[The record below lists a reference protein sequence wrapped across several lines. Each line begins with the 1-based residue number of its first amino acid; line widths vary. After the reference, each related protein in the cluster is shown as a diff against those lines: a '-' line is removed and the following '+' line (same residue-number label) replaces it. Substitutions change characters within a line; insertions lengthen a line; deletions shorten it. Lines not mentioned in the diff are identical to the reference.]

1 MLAEYSH
8 MAGNFPLV
16 TRALLA
22 KIAIDKDTRMSY
34 VYDSYM
40 FHYVVE
46 STIVFLVMC
55 SNDDTTKKRVAFQF
69 LEDIRKDWRLRYDEQ
84 VENKAIAFAMQGDFS
99 PILQGQ
105 MNRYNNDKDF
115 AAGTDNIEKIR
126 NQIDSVKE
134 IMCENIDNLL
144 ERGEKIEL
152 LVDKTD
158 QLSHSAFKFERSS
171 KSLKNTIL
179 WNQIK
184 MYLMIFA
191 IIGVFCLFISMLVC
205 GFSLDQCGAKENEVE
220 TQTKDNG
227 GNFSMT

>member
-1 MLAEYSH
+1 

-22 KIAIDKDTRMSY
+22 KIDMNKETRMSY
-34 VYDSYM
+34 IYDSYM

-46 STIVFLVMC
+46 STMVYLVMC
-55 SNDDTTKKRVAFQF
+55 GNDDSTKKRVAFQF
-69 LEDIRKDWRLRYDEQ
+69 LEDIKKDWRVRYDEQ
-84 VENKAIAFAMQGDFS
+84 IESKAIAFAMQAEFS

-115 AAGTDNIEKIR
+115 SGGTDNIEKIR

-158 QLSHSAFKFERSS
+158 QLSNSAYKFERSS
-171 KSLKNTIL
+171 KSLKNAMI

-184 MYLMIFA
+184 MYLLIAA
-191 IIGVFCLFISMLVC
+191 IIGVFCLFVSMLAC
-205 GFSLDQCGAKENEVE
+205 GFSLDQCGEEENADE
-220 TQTKDNG
+220 TRDNN
-227 GNFSMT
+227 GNYTST

>member
-1 MLAEYSH
+1 

-22 KIAIDKDTRMSY
+22 KIAVEKDTRMSY
-34 VYDSYM
+34 IYDSYM

-46 STIVFLVMC
+46 STMIFLVMC
-55 SNDDTTKKRVAFQF
+55 SNDDSTKKRVAFQF
-69 LEDIRKDWRLRYDEQ
+69 LEDIKKDWRLRYDEQ
-84 VENKAIAFAMQGDFS
+84 VENKAIAFAMQAEFS

-115 AAGTDNIEKIR
+115 SAGTDNIEKIR

-171 KSLKNTIL
+171 KNLKNTMI

-184 MYLMIFA
+184 IYLLIIA
-191 IIGVFCLFISMLVC
+191 IIGAFCLVVSMLAC
-205 GFSLDQCGAKENEVE
+205 GFSLDQCGEKENVDE
-220 TQTKDNG
+220 TQTQDNHE
-227 GNFSMT
+227 NYTST